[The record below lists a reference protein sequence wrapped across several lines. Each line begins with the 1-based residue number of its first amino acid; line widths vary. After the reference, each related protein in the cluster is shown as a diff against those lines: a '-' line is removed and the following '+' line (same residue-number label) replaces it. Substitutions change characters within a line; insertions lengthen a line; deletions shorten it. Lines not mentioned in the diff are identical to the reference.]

1 MYIGNYIYIKA
12 IFSVSMMSRSPMKK
26 ELDKFYLEVEQLYDV
41 ISEDAG
47 VESLFFSE
55 FLIKHGHCAAGLLLR
70 QVIIK

>member
-1 MYIGNYIYIKA
+1 
-12 IFSVSMMSRSPMKK
+12 MSRSPMKK